1 MRTAKTPGSHEAT
14 TPSGLG
20 AAGVSS
26 SPMSMGSPTLSTRS
40 VLNVILLN
48 KNEYCGSNVMKPAR
62 VLMVTHV

>member
-26 SPMSMGSPTLSTRS
+26 SPMSMGSPTMSTRS
-40 VLNVILLN
+40 VLNVTLFRTKLSIMPQML
-48 KNEYCGSNVMKPAR
+48 
-62 VLMVTHV
+62 